1 MGLGSGRLAHLAED
15 VRRLGH
21 DRRQRVGK
29 RVRRRRRDHGTRTHA
44 LLALRRVEGGD
55 EARTWLGLGLGLG
68 FGFGFG
74 LGVGVGVGLP
84 RMPSKCAATKAMPLS
99 TR

>member
-1 MGLGSGRLAHLAED
+1 MGFSLGLGSGLGRLAHLAED

-44 LLALRRVEGGD
+44 LLALGRVEGGD
-55 EARTWLGLGLGLG
+55 EARTWLGLGLGLRL
-68 FGFGFG
+68 GFGFG
-74 LGVGVGVGLP
+74 LGVGLG
-84 RMPSKCAATKAMPLS
+84 
-99 TR
+99 